1 MRCLASL
8 RLGQDLASAAEVR
21 TYLDLCGQAPVSACA
36 FSAGTPAAT
45 EAKFARLL
53 QILRRHPVN
62 VGSPPQ
68 AFTYADLFVNFP
80 LGDVD
85 RWQLRSADLQK
96 LWTDATSSSGQ
107 PSGQAS
113 FGLPAAAS
121 AGVYTGLDQNYAV
134 SCTDEADPR
143 NVSDYAAAA
152 RLAQARAG
160 GYGLYFTW
168 TEEPCA
174 DWPATAPSDRYT
186 GPWNRRTASTILVM
200 SLTGDPA
207 TPYQDAIAMTRDL
220 ARARLLTVA
229 GWGHTELA
237 NPSNCAIRY
246 EVKYLTTGVLPPAG
260 VVCAQNTAPFPVPCL
275 RAVRRAR
282 VGATLRTQVGAMLA
296 EIGLRRPGR
305 VYGRYVSFESDVSR
319 PPHSSR
325 PPLSKRLRPWHWIA
339 IDVVVAGL
347 AGLVGALT
355 AANDVV
361 TQPSRL
367 LLAAVIFFP
376 IALRRR
382 YPLPTFGALV
392 VMAIFATMI
401 GWALPAAP
409 VVAYLYVAYVL
420 YTVTVGG
427 SRRASLAAAAVPL
440 TVILVTELLV
450 RLHQFPA
457 DRGGA
462 DLAWAV
468 FALVIA
474 WMTGDSARQRRRY
487 VQLLQYE
494 AASSAVAGERL
505 RIARELHDVV
515 AHSMSVIAVQAGY
528 GQYVIDASPAGAREA
543 LGAIQAT
550 SRDALDEMR
559 RMLGV
564 LRQQDAACGPDVACG
579 PVATP
584 EADVACGPD
593 VACGR
598 TWPAASRLRAGRGA
612 RGGPYSPRTAG
623 ARAGPR

>member
-1 MRCLASL
+1 M
-8 RLGQDLASAAEVR
+8 SAA
-21 TYLDLCGQAPVSACA
+21 
-36 FSAGTPAAT
+36 
-45 EAKFARLL
+45 
-53 QILRRHPVN
+53 RRRP
-62 VGSPPQ
+62 SR
-68 AFTYADLFVNFP
+68 YADLFVNFP

-174 DWPATAPSDRYT
+174 DWPATAPSDRYV

-260 VVCAQNTAPFPVPCL
+260 VVCAQNTAPFPVAVL

-282 VGATLRTQVGAMLA
+282 VGATLRTQVWAMLA

-361 TQPSRL
+361 TQPSPASAGRRDL
-367 LLAAVIFFP
+367 LPDRSAA
-376 IALRRR
+376 
-382 YPLPTFGALV
+382 PLPV
-392 VMAIFATMI
+392 
-401 GWALPAAP
+401 
-409 VVAYLYVAYVL
+409 
-420 YTVTVGG
+420 
-427 SRRASLAAAAVPL
+427 
-440 TVILVTELLV
+440 
-450 RLHQFPA
+450 
-457 DRGGA
+457 
-462 DLAWAV
+462 
-468 FALVIA
+468 
-474 WMTGDSARQRRRY
+474 
-487 VQLLQYE
+487 
-494 AASSAVAGERL
+494 
-505 RIARELHDVV
+505 
-515 AHSMSVIAVQAGY
+515 
-528 GQYVIDASPAGAREA
+528 
-543 LGAIQAT
+543 
-550 SRDALDEMR
+550 
-559 RMLGV
+559 
-564 LRQQDAACGPDVACG
+564 
-579 PVATP
+579 
-584 EADVACGPD
+584 ADV
-593 VACGR
+593 R
-598 TWPAASRLRAGRGA
+598 RAGRHGDI
-612 RGGPYSPRTAG
+612 RDHDWLGLPS
-623 ARAGPR
+623 RAGGRVPLCRVRAVHGDGRWQQTGQPRRGRGPAHRDPGDGATRPPAPVSGRSRRRGPGVGGLRPGHRLDDR